1 MDGNVKRKIMAANG
15 KKVLVSQAIGAI
27 RDYNYGNAMFR
38 KTLVEKLGV
47 NITDWE
53 CLGLLLQKGVS
64 TPTELSRHT
73 GLTSGATTAMLDRLE
88 KSGIIERRRNPEDR
102 RGTLIV
108 MDMEKAAE
116 IAAIL
121 ASAVRAQ
128 EQLFSD
134 FSAQELE
141 FITDFL
147 SKLTGVLDQEREKMV
162 KTIRKG

>member
-1 MDGNVKRKIMAANG
+1 MATPG
-15 KKVLVSQAIGAI
+15 TKVLVRQVLAAV
-27 RDYNYGNAMFR
+27 RDYNFSNVLFR

-64 TPTELSRHT
+64 TPTELSKHT

-88 KSGIIERRRNPEDR
+88 RSGIIERRRNPEDR

-108 MDMEKAAE
+108 IDKGKAAG

-121 ASAVRAQ
+121 ASARKAQ
-128 EQLFSD
+128 EQLFSGYTT
-134 FSAQELE
+134 QELE
-141 FITDFL
+141 FLSDFI
-147 SKLTGVLDQEREKMV
+147 SKLAQVLDQERQKMQ
-162 KTIRKG
+162 KSLQNN

>member
-1 MDGNVKRKIMAANG
+1 MATPG
-15 KKVLVSQAIGAI
+15 TKVLVRQVLAAV
-27 RDYNYGNAMFR
+27 RDYNFSNVLFR

-64 TPTELSRHT
+64 TPTELSKHT

-88 KSGIIERRRNPEDR
+88 RSGIIERRRNPEDR

-108 MDMEKAAE
+108 IDKEKAAG

-121 ASAVRAQ
+121 ASARKAQ
-128 EQLFSD
+128 EQLFSGYTT
-134 FSAQELE
+134 QELE
-141 FITDFL
+141 FLSDFI
-147 SKLTGVLDQEREKMV
+147 SKLAQVLDQERQKMQ
-162 KTIRKG
+162 KSIQKN

>member
-1 MDGNVKRKIMAANG
+1 MATPG
-15 KKVLVSQAIGAI
+15 TKVLVRQVLAAV
-27 RDYNYGNAMFR
+27 RDYNFSNVLFR

-64 TPTELSRHT
+64 TPTELSKHT

-88 KSGIIERRRNPEDR
+88 RSGIIERRRNPEDR

-108 MDMEKAAE
+108 IDKEKAAG

-121 ASAVRAQ
+121 ASARKAQ
-128 EQLFSD
+128 EQLFSGYTT
-134 FSAQELE
+134 QELE
-141 FITDFL
+141 FLSDFI
-147 SKLTGVLDQEREKMV
+147 SKLAQVLDQERQKMQ
-162 KTIRKG
+162 KSIKKN

>member
-1 MDGNVKRKIMAANG
+1 MSTLG
-15 KKVLVSQAIGAI
+15 KKELVRQALLAV
-27 RDYNYGNAMFR
+27 RDYNFSNVLFR
-38 KTLVEKLGV
+38 NTVVEKLGV

-64 TPTELSRHT
+64 TPTELSKHT

-88 KSGIIERRRNPEDR
+88 RSGIIERRRNPEDR

-108 MDMEKAAE
+108 IDKEKAAE

-121 ASAVRAQ
+121 ASAIRAQ

-134 FSAQELE
+134 YTAKELE
-141 FITDFL
+141 FLSDFI
-147 SKLTGVLDQEREKMV
+147 SKLADVIYQERQKMQ
-162 KTIRKG
+162 KSIQKN

>member
-1 MDGNVKRKIMAANG
+1 MATPG
-15 KKVLVSQAIGAI
+15 TKVLVSQVLAAV
-27 RDYNYGNAMFR
+27 RDYNFSNGLFR

-88 KSGIIERRRNPEDR
+88 RSGIVERRRNPEDR

-108 MDMEKAAE
+108 IDKEKAAE

-121 ASAVRAQ
+121 ASAIRAQ
-128 EQLFSD
+128 EQFFSD
-134 FSAQELE
+134 YNAKELE
-141 FITDFL
+141 LLSDFI
-147 SKLTGVLDQEREKMV
+147 SKLAIVLDQERQKMQ
-162 KTIRKG
+162 KSIQKY